1 LGVYSLIAY
10 TVSCQTREI
19 GIRIAVGAAR
29 GDVLRM
35 TIGMAARWLAA
46 GGVIGIAAS
55 YATTRLVATEL
66 YQVRPNDPA
75 TFASV
80 LAVLALAGFLASYV
94 PARRATR
101 VDPIVVLR
109 AE

>member
-1 LGVYSLIAY
+1 
-10 TVSCQTREI
+10 VSCQTREI

-29 GDVLRM
+29 GHVMRM
-35 TIGMAARWLAA
+35 TMGLAVRWLAVGA
-46 GGVIGIAAS
+46 SIGIAAS
-55 YATTRLVATEL
+55 YVTTRLVASEL
-66 YQVRPNDPA
+66 FEVSPTDPV
-75 TFASV
+75 TFAAV
-80 LAVLALAGFLASYV
+80 VAVLASAGFAASYV